1 MSKNKL
7 ARFADNLEFDCL
19 IQPNSLDVLKQNHP
33 LKGKWKSEF
42 FGNDNPLIVELGCG
56 KGEYAIGLS
65 RIFPNKNYLGL
76 DIKGA
81 RLWRGAKTVTDEKLR
96 NVGFLRTRIDLAS
109 SFFDKDEVDEIW
121 LTFSDPQPKK
131 ERKRLSS
138 PVFIEK
144 YRQFLKPGG
153 IIHVKTDSD
162 LLYEYTLEQIK
173 ENKFDLLVENNDIYN
188 GFVERQQEEL
198 KNILSIRTFYESMW
212 LKDKITIKY
221 ISFRI

>member
-19 IQPNSLDVLKQNHP
+19 IQPKSLDVLKQDHP
-33 LKGKWKSEF
+33 MKGKWKKDF
-42 FGNDNPLIVELGCG
+42 FKNNHPIILELGCG

-65 RIFPNKNYLGL
+65 RLFPNKNFLGL

-81 RLWRGAKTVTDEKLR
+81 RLWRGAKTVTDEKLP
-96 NVGFLRTRIDLAS
+96 NVGFLRTRIDLTS
-109 SFFDKDEVDEIW
+109 SFFAKDEVDEIW

-173 ENKFDLLVENNDIYN
+173 ENKYELLVENNDIYN
-188 GFVERQQEEL
+188 GFVDKQNEEL
-198 KNILSIRTFYESMW
+198 QKILSIRTFYESRW
-212 LKDKITIKY
+212 LKDNITIKY